1 MAGEFAVLLLG
12 GELCGGGAGITE
24 RHHEREGHHR
34 FTLLGGAVPR
44 SCWASGGRCRGCGRG
59 RGLLVLLWFGGL
71 WISRLWVSGLGIS
84 RLGLVLRVAYVADV
98 AQVAVWTT
106 STRAIASGCT
116 LASRTVRLGFV
127 LLLVLLVV
135 RLLVFL
141 SVFTL
146 LLINLQEPGVLD
158 IIAKRN
164 GVAAHGVLIDPCFVQ
179 LTVFR
184 LTEAALAGEVQPVAG
199 AIEGGIAVIELTAGD
214 FVALALHYVVQP
226 NAGGATLGQ

>member
-1 MAGEFAVLLLG
+1 M
-12 GELCGGGAGITE
+12 
-24 RHHEREGHHR
+24 R
-34 FTLLGGAVPR
+34 
-44 SCWASGGRCRGCGRG
+44 
-59 RGLLVLLWFGGL
+59 
-71 WISRLWVSGLGIS
+71 
-84 RLGLVLRVAYVADV
+84 VADV
-98 AQVAVWTT
+98 ADVAEIAVRTT
-106 STRAIASGCT
+106 STRTITSRCTRTSG
-116 LASRTVRLGFV
+116 SVRLGFV

-158 IIAKRN
+158 IIAKWN

-179 LTVFR
+179 LTVFS

-199 AIEGGIAVIELTAGD
+199 AIEGGIAIVEFTAGD
-214 FVALALHYVVQP
+214 FVALALGNVVQP